1 MKDIIN
7 SFISF
12 QKLDKNTFNFSIDE
26 NKINKEITIEDLI
39 DIKENQENKLLIKV
53 SGKKEIDDKKSLLNN
68 KIICPLCKGNIN
80 IKIKDYKIELFDC
93 KNKHKIEN
101 ISFEEY
107 KNIQNK
113 NRKCI
118 I

>member
-39 DIKENQENKLLIKV
+39 DIKRIK
-53 SGKKEIDDKKSLLNN
+53 
-68 KIICPLCKGNIN
+68 KINC
-80 IKIKDYKIELFDC
+80 
-93 KNKHKIEN
+93 
-101 ISFEEY
+101 
-107 KNIQNK
+107 
-113 NRKCI
+113 
-118 I
+118 